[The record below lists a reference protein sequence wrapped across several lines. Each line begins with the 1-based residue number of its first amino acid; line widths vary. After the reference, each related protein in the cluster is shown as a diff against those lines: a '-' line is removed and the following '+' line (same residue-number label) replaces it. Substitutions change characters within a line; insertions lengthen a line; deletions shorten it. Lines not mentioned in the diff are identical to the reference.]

1 MSWRDNL
8 EAQGRGAAQTL
19 TGGMNDELVARLMQA
34 MPLDDKTGI
43 PREYAG
49 GQYEQYRDEQRAN
62 EADSQRKAPGNF
74 AFGQVAGAVPAT
86 FATMAA
92 GGLPAVGLGAAQGA
106 VSGFGHSTASGKEL
120 AKDTA
125 RGSAIGGGLAAA
137 GNAVLAAAP
146 AMKALWRRG
155 PPSGPA
161 PALAGAHAGGSAPT
175 TPKTPKTPSNV
186 NMADGAARASKMV
199 KASDGVRVP
208 EDELAAH
215 EAWLNGKD
223 PPSQVG
229 KTVRASKMV
238 KASDGVRVPEDELAA
253 HEAWL
258 NGKDPPSQVVEKPL
272 KKLPLESTN
281 GASVDQMDDSTRA
294 RMFDNAKPLS
304 LDDLNVAGKTRTVDP
319 AALESARQQLG
330 SMDPASFIGKGWA
343 RKVYDVDGQA
353 QKIAS
358 GPRGILQNEAE
369 VKTWNQVPEELR
381 KSSVLNPVLSHAPD
395 YSTVNQR
402 MVTPLDEASL
412 AKHTGLPEIT
422 DPDDNWLRQMAEP
435 DFHGPQPTEPAQEL
449 QERMR
454 RAFQEAP
461 ELDYRDVG
469 KPSQWA
475 LDKRGKP
482 VLIDYGFLKG
492 MPLAIAGG
500 AAAASQNRK

>member
-186 NMADGAARASKMV
+186 NMADGAA
-199 KASDGVRVP
+199 
-208 EDELAAH
+208 
-215 EAWLNGKD
+215 
-223 PPSQVG
+223 
-229 KTVRASKMV
+229 RASKMV

>member
-1 MSWRDNL
+1 MGFKDNL

-19 TGGMNDELVARLMQA
+19 TGGWNDELVARLIQA
-34 MPLDDKTGI
+34 MPTGDTTGI

-49 GQYEQYRDEQRAN
+49 GQYEQYRDQQRAD

-74 AFGQVAGAVPAT
+74 AFGQVAGALPAT
-86 FATMAA
+86 VATMAT
-92 GGLPAVGLGAAQGA
+92 GGAPALGLGVAQGA
-106 VSGFGHSTASGKEL
+106 VSGSGLSTSNGREL
-120 AKDTA
+120 AKDTI
-125 RGSAIGGGLAAA
+125 RGAAVGGGLAAA
-137 GNAVLAAAP
+137 GNAAQAAAP
-146 AMKALWRRG
+146 AMKALWRQG
-155 PPSGPA
+155 PPKG
-161 PALAGAHAGGSAPT
+161 PALAHAGAGAMPEA
-175 TPKTPKTPSNV
+175 TPPPNV
-186 NMADGAARASKMV
+186 NMTKGGGKSAPKMV

-208 EDELAAH
+208 ADELDAH
-215 EAWLNGKD
+215 EAWLRGDDVQAPRKET
-223 PPSQVG
+223 SS
-229 KTVRASKMV
+229 TSR
-238 KASDGVRVPEDELAA
+238 E
-253 HEAWL
+253 
-258 NGKDPPSQVVEKPL
+258 VESPA
-272 KKLPLESTN
+272 PT
-281 GASVDQMDDSTRA
+281 GASVDQMDDAARA
-294 RMFDNAKPLS
+294 RQFDNAKPLS
-304 LDDLNVAGKTRTVDP
+304 LEDRNVPGKTREVDP
-319 AALESARQQLG
+319 AALESARQQLA
-330 SMDPASFIGKGWA
+330 SMDPNSFIGKGWA

-381 KSSVLNPVLSHAPD
+381 KNSVLNPVLSHAPD

-412 AKHTGLPEIT
+412 AQHTGLPEIT

-435 DFHGPQPTEPAQEL
+435 DFHGPQPTAESQEL

-492 MPLAIAGG
+492 MPLAVAGG
-500 AAAASQNRK
+500 AAAASQNR